1 MESYWWKK
9 ANEQANTTEV
19 DVVNLFLSSID
30 SLSDSDNIWFL
41 DCANINHITQDR
53 RLCQSIK
60 ISNTNEVRISD
71 GKTEK
76 IEGIGTIEIHT
87 RSRHNKILEDVYYVS
102 KFTHNLLSL

>member
-41 DCANINHITQDR
+41 DCANINRVNRPIYPVFWG
-53 RLCQSIK
+53 LFPFYP
-60 ISNTNEVRISD
+60 VF
-71 GKTEK
+71 
-76 IEGIGTIEIHT
+76 
-87 RSRHNKILEDVYYVS
+87 S
-102 KFTHNLLSL
+102 KLA